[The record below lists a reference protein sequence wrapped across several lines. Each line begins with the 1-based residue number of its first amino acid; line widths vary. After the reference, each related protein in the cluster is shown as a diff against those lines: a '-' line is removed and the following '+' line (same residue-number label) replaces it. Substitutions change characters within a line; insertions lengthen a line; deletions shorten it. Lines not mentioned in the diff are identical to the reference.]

1 MQDNAMKLMK
11 SLLLLLLSTLS
22 LNVFAQDAKNADQL
36 FTSANYEDALEE
48 YLLLYEDD
56 QKNMEYN
63 YRIAVCYLNT
73 NIDKSL
79 ALPYLQ
85 FVVRQDDFDPN
96 ANYLLG
102 RAYHY
107 SYEFDKAIQAY
118 EIFKQYAE
126 GNDDN
131 LADVTKQIE
140 YCQNAKELVKFPLNV
155 TFTNLGE
162 NVNSAYPDYYPFVP
176 RDENFVVFNSKRDDN
191 SRMLEDGTYLA
202 NIYISEEKDG
212 KWMKARKVNEQVNSD
227 DGVEEVIG
235 MTAGGEKVLMYFDNL
250 DGFGDLFIGNIIDN
264 KFDKP
269 TKLPK
274 TVNSK
279 NTEIAATISKD
290 GNAIYFASNR
300 PGGYGGTDIYVTRKL
315 PNGKWG
321 PAQNLGNTVN
331 TPYDE
336 DFPNLSADD
345 GALFFS
351 SKGHTSMGGY
361 DIFKVTWDASKRKWT
376 GVRNLG
382 FPINTPEDN
391 TNLRVSANGKYG
403 YISALREGGYGDLDI
418 YRVNFNEVEPRYTV
432 ITGHLKS
439 SDPKKGMEDIYISVT
454 DLETDEE
461 YGSYLPNPNTMR
473 YVIILPPGHYN
484 LFVEVPGFEEYSKDI
499 DILGKGSFKSKL
511 GMDIELK
518 SN

>member
-1 MQDNAMKLMK
+1 MNTIKT
-11 SLLLLLLSTLS
+11 LLIVLLSTIAFGVS
-22 LNVFAQDAKNADQL
+22 AQDLKKADEL
-36 FTSANYEDALEE
+36 FALENYEDALEE
-48 YLLLYEDD
+48 YLIIHEDD
-56 QKNMEYN
+56 RTIADVN
-63 YRIAVCYLNT
+63 YKIAVCYLNT

-79 ALPYLQ
+79 ALPFLQ
-85 FVVRQDDFDPN
+85 YVVKTENFDPN

-118 EIFKQYAE
+118 QIFKQYEE
-126 GNDDN
+126 GTDEN
-131 LADVTKQIE
+131 LADVDKQIE

-176 RDENFVVFNSKRDDN
+176 TDESFVVFNSKRDDN
-191 SRMLEDGTYLA
+191 SVLLEDGTYLA
-202 NIYISEEKDG
+202 NIYMAQVKDG
-212 KWMKARKVNEQVNSD
+212 AFSKARKVSEVINSD

-235 MTAGGEKVLMYFDNL
+235 MTAGGEKVLMYFDNV
-250 DGFGDLFIGNIIDN
+250 DGLGDLFIGDLNN
-264 KFDKP
+264 NEFSKP
-269 TKLPK
+269 EKLPK

-279 NTEIAATISKD
+279 NTEIAATITKD
-290 GNAIYFASNR
+290 GNEIYFASDR

-336 DFPNLSADD
+336 DFPNLSAD
-345 GALFFS
+345 GEALYFS

-361 DIFKVTWDASKRKWT
+361 DIFKVIWDAEKRKWT

-391 TNLRVSANGKYG
+391 TNLRVSENGKFG

-418 YRVNFNEVEPRYTV
+418 YRVNFNELEPRYTV
-432 ITGHLKS
+432 ITGFLKS
-439 SDPKKGMEDIYISVT
+439 GDSKKPMEDIYISVT

-484 LFVEVPGFEEYSKDI
+484 LFVEVPGYEEFSKDI
-499 DILGKGSFKSKL
+499 DILGKGSFRSKL